1 MGYDQNNDY
10 YSNGDQ
16 SWRDQT
22 NVYQTQREQPT
33 PMGRRS
39 PRRKSGWLKGILAVL
54 LVVAISFGAFYLMRN
69 VGVRLER
76 TEDGVTLSMTNR
88 SKQAEPEQAEQP
100 IPSPSASA
108 QTETAAP
115 QQTTQQPTQ
124 GAYVGSGTKL
134 NIVSS
139 QESSDTTFSD
149 EEDALSLQDIY
160 STVIDSVV
168 SISSMTSSGTS
179 SGTGI
184 IMSPDGYVITNHHVI
199 TGALVISVLTNDNQ
213 EYEAALVG
221 SDEMSDLA
229 VLKID
234 AENLTPIELGNSD
247 ALSVGDPVV
256 AIGTPYSISLAGT
269 LTQGVISG
277 VEREVTVSSGT
288 GSGTKTMRLLQT
300 DTTINPG
307 NSGGPLLNMQGQ
319 VVGINTLKLM
329 DEYEGIGFAIPM
341 TNAVEIINMLI
352 QDGEVVSRP
361 DNDYVTVSAYL
372 NITVSEIN
380 DQTIALY
387 RLPEDVPEGV
397 LVVNIGSRTAAI
409 YRAGVEVYDIIT
421 EFNGQ
426 AITNNTS
433 LKEALAACKAGD
445 EATIKVY
452 RISRD
457 GSSGSELTFTFRL
470 DAAQ

>member
-100 IPSPSASA
+100 IPEPSASA
-108 QTETAAP
+108 QTGTQTAAP

-149 EEDALSLQDIY
+149 EEGALCLQDIY
-160 STVIDSVV
+160 SSVIDSVV

-184 IMSPDGYVITNHHVI
+184 IMSSDGYVITNHHVI

-234 AENLTPIELGNSD
+234 ARGLQAAEFGDSSKLR
-247 ALSVGDPVV
+247 VGDSVV
-256 AIGTPYSISLAGT
+256 AIGDPLGVQLRGTMTNGIISAINRDLTVGDRTMT
-269 LTQGVISG
+269 LI
-277 VEREVTVSSGT
+277 
-288 GSGTKTMRLLQT
+288 QT
-300 DTTINPG
+300 NAALNNG
-307 NSGGPLLNMQGQ
+307 NSGGPLINCYGQ
-319 VVGINTLKLM
+319 VIGINTVKM
-329 DEYEGIGFAIPM
+329 SSYYTATASVEGLGFAIPISV
-341 TNAVEIINMLI
+341 AKPIIDELI
-352 QDGEVVSRP
+352 ENGYVAGRP
-361 DNDYVTVSAYL
+361 AIGISGDSLPSYYRTY
-372 NITVSEIN
+372 
-380 DQTIALY
+380 Y
-387 RLPEDVPEGV
+387 RLPDGVYVTSVNEGSDAKAKGIREGDIV
-397 LVVNIGSRTAAI
+397 TAI
-409 YRAGVEVYDIIT
+409 
-421 EFNGQ
+421 NGEK
-426 AITNNTS
+426 ICSIDELNTV
-433 LKEALAACKAGD
+433 KNQYAAGD
-445 EATIKVY
+445 EVTLTVY
-452 RISRD
+452 R
-457 GSSGSELTFTFRL
+457 SGTYYEVTVTLIDQATGK
-470 DAAQ
+470 

>member
-33 PMGRRS
+33 PMGSRR
-39 PRRKSGWLKGILAVL
+39 PRRRSGWLKGILAVL

-100 IPSPSASA
+100 IPEPSASA
-108 QTETAAP
+108 QTGTQTAAP
-115 QQTTQQPTQ
+115 QQTPQQPTQ

-149 EEDALSLQDIY
+149 EEGALCLQDIY
-160 STVIDSVV
+160 SSVIDSVV

-184 IMSPDGYVITNHHVI
+184 IMSSDGYVITNHHVI

-234 AENLTPIELGNSD
+234 ARGLQAAEFGDSSKLR
-247 ALSVGDPVV
+247 VGDSVV
-256 AIGTPYSISLAGT
+256 AIGDPLGVQLRGTMTNGIISAINRDLTVGDRTMT
-269 LTQGVISG
+269 LI
-277 VEREVTVSSGT
+277 
-288 GSGTKTMRLLQT
+288 QT
-300 DTTINPG
+300 NAALNNG
-307 NSGGPLLNMQGQ
+307 NSGGPLINCYGQ
-319 VVGINTLKLM
+319 VIGINTVKM
-329 DEYEGIGFAIPM
+329 SSYYTATASVEGLGFAIPISV
-341 TNAVEIINMLI
+341 AKPIIDELI
-352 QDGEVVSRP
+352 ENGYVAGRP
-361 DNDYVTVSAYL
+361 AIGISGDSLPSYYRTY
-372 NITVSEIN
+372 
-380 DQTIALY
+380 Y
-387 RLPEDVPEGV
+387 RLPDGVYVTSVNEGSDAKAKGIREGDIV
-397 LVVNIGSRTAAI
+397 TAI
-409 YRAGVEVYDIIT
+409 
-421 EFNGQ
+421 NGEK
-426 AITNNTS
+426 ICSIDELNTV
-433 LKEALAACKAGD
+433 KNQYAAGD
-445 EATIKVY
+445 EVTLTVY
-452 RISRD
+452 R
-457 GSSGSELTFTFRL
+457 SGTYYEVTVTLVDQATGK
-470 DAAQ
+470 

>member
-39 PRRKSGWLKGILAVL
+39 PRRTGGWLKGILAVL

-88 SKQAEPEQAEQP
+88 SKQPEPEQAEQP
-100 IPSPSASA
+100 IPEPSASA
-108 QTETAAP
+108 QTGTQTAAP

-149 EEDALSLQDIY
+149 EEDALCLQDIY
-160 STVIDSVV
+160 SSVIDSVV

-184 IMSPDGYVITNHHVI
+184 IMSSDGYVITNHHVI

-213 EYEAALVG
+213 EFEAALVG

-234 AENLTPIELGNSD
+234 ARGLQAAEFGDSSKLR
-247 ALSVGDPVV
+247 VGDSVV
-256 AIGTPYSISLAGT
+256 AIGDPLGVQLRGTMTNGIISAINRDLTVGDRTMT
-269 LTQGVISG
+269 LI
-277 VEREVTVSSGT
+277 
-288 GSGTKTMRLLQT
+288 QT
-300 DTTINPG
+300 NAALNNG
-307 NSGGPLLNMQGQ
+307 NSGGPLINCYGQ
-319 VVGINTLKLM
+319 VIGINTVKM
-329 DEYEGIGFAIPM
+329 SSYYTATASVEGLGFAIPISV
-341 TNAVEIINMLI
+341 AKPIIDELI
-352 QDGEVVSRP
+352 ENGYVAGRP
-361 DNDYVTVSAYL
+361 AIGISGDSLPSYYRTY
-372 NITVSEIN
+372 
-380 DQTIALY
+380 Y
-387 RLPEDVPEGV
+387 RLPEGVYVTSVNEGSDAKAKGIREGDIV
-397 LVVNIGSRTAAI
+397 TAI
-409 YRAGVEVYDIIT
+409 
-421 EFNGQ
+421 NGEK
-426 AITNNTS
+426 ICSIDELNTV
-433 LKEALAACKAGD
+433 KNQYAAGD
-445 EATIKVY
+445 EVTLTIYRSGTYYEVTVTLVDQATGK
-452 RISRD
+452 
-457 GSSGSELTFTFRL
+457 
-470 DAAQ
+470 

>member
-33 PMGRRS
+33 PMGSRR
-39 PRRKSGWLKGILAVL
+39 PRRRSGWLKGILAVL

-100 IPSPSASA
+100 IPEPSASA
-108 QTETAAP
+108 QTGTQTAAP
-115 QQTTQQPTQ
+115 QQTPQQPTQ

-149 EEDALSLQDIY
+149 EEDALCLQDIY
-160 STVIDSVV
+160 SSVIDSVV

-184 IMSPDGYVITNHHVI
+184 IMSSDGYVITNHHVI

-213 EYEAALVG
+213 EFEAALVG

-234 AENLTPIELGNSD
+234 ARGLQAAEFGDSSKLR
-247 ALSVGDPVV
+247 VGDSVV
-256 AIGTPYSISLAGT
+256 AIGDPLGVQLRGTMTNGIISAINRDLTVGDRTMT
-269 LTQGVISG
+269 LI
-277 VEREVTVSSGT
+277 
-288 GSGTKTMRLLQT
+288 QT
-300 DTTINPG
+300 NAALNNG
-307 NSGGPLLNMQGQ
+307 NSGGPLINCYGQ
-319 VVGINTLKLM
+319 VIGINTVKM
-329 DEYEGIGFAIPM
+329 SSYYTATASVEGLGFAIPISV
-341 TNAVEIINMLI
+341 AKPIIDELI
-352 QDGEVVSRP
+352 ENGYVAGRP
-361 DNDYVTVSAYL
+361 AIGISGDSLPSYYRTY
-372 NITVSEIN
+372 
-380 DQTIALY
+380 Y
-387 RLPEDVPEGV
+387 RLPEGVYVTSVNEGSDAKAKRIREGDIV
-397 LVVNIGSRTAAI
+397 TAI
-409 YRAGVEVYDIIT
+409 
-421 EFNGQ
+421 NGEK
-426 AITNNTS
+426 ICSIDELNTV
-433 LKEALAACKAGD
+433 KNQYAAGD
-445 EATIKVY
+445 EVTLTIYRSGTYYEVTVTLVDQATGK
-452 RISRD
+452 
-457 GSSGSELTFTFRL
+457 
-470 DAAQ
+470 

>member
-10 YSNGDQ
+10 YSNDDQ

-234 AENLTPIELGNSD
+234 ARGLQAAEFGDSSKLR
-247 ALSVGDPVV
+247 VGDSVV
-256 AIGTPYSISLAGT
+256 AIGDPLGVQLRGTMTNGIISAINRDLTVGDRTMT
-269 LTQGVISG
+269 LI
-277 VEREVTVSSGT
+277 
-288 GSGTKTMRLLQT
+288 QT
-300 DTTINPG
+300 NAALNNG
-307 NSGGPLLNMQGQ
+307 NSGGPLINCYGQ
-319 VVGINTLKLM
+319 VIGINTVKM
-329 DEYEGIGFAIPM
+329 SSYYTATASVEGLGFAIPISV
-341 TNAVEIINMLI
+341 AKPIIDELI
-352 QDGEVVSRP
+352 ENGYVAGRP
-361 DNDYVTVSAYL
+361 AIGISGDSLPSYYRTY
-372 NITVSEIN
+372 
-380 DQTIALY
+380 Y
-387 RLPEDVPEGV
+387 RLPDGVYVTSVNEGSDAKAKGIREGDIV
-397 LVVNIGSRTAAI
+397 TAI
-409 YRAGVEVYDIIT
+409 
-421 EFNGQ
+421 NGEK
-426 AITNNTS
+426 ICSIDELNTV
-433 LKEALAACKAGD
+433 KNQYAAGD
-445 EATIKVY
+445 EVTLTIYRSGTYYEVTVTLVDQATGK
-452 RISRD
+452 
-457 GSSGSELTFTFRL
+457 
-470 DAAQ
+470 

>member
-1 MGYDQNNDY
+1 MGYDQNSDY

-149 EEDALSLQDIY
+149 EEDALCLQDIY
-160 STVIDSVV
+160 SSVIDSVV

-184 IMSPDGYVITNHHVI
+184 IMSQDGYVITNHHVI

-213 EYEAALVG
+213 EFEAALVG

-234 AENLTPIELGNSD
+234 ARGLQAAEFGDSSKLR
-247 ALSVGDPVV
+247 VGDSVV
-256 AIGTPYSISLAGT
+256 AIGDPLGVQLRGTMTNGIISAINRD
-269 LTQGVISG
+269 LTVGD
-277 VEREVTVSSGT
+277 R
-288 GSGTKTMRLLQT
+288 TMTFIQT
-300 DTTINPG
+300 NAALNNG
-307 NSGGPLLNMQGQ
+307 NSGGPLINCYGQ
-319 VVGINTLKLM
+319 VIGINTVKM
-329 DEYEGIGFAIPM
+329 SSYYTATASVEGLGFAIPISV
-341 TNAVEIINMLI
+341 AKPIIDELI
-352 QDGEVVSRP
+352 ENGYVAGRP
-361 DNDYVTVSAYL
+361 AIGISGDSLPSYYRTY
-372 NITVSEIN
+372 
-380 DQTIALY
+380 Y
-387 RLPEDVPEGV
+387 RLPDGVYVTSVNEGSDAKAKGIREGDIV
-397 LVVNIGSRTAAI
+397 TAI
-409 YRAGVEVYDIIT
+409 
-421 EFNGQ
+421 NGER
-426 AITNNTS
+426 ISSIDELNTV
-433 LKEALAACKAGD
+433 KNQYAAGD
-445 EATIKVY
+445 EVTLTVY
-452 RISRD
+452 R
-457 GSSGSELTFTFRL
+457 SGTYYEVTVTLVDQATGK
-470 DAAQ
+470 

>member
-88 SKQAEPEQAEQP
+88 SKQPEPEQAEQP
-100 IPSPSASA
+100 TPSPSASA
-108 QTETAAP
+108 QTEMAAP

-149 EEDALSLQDIY
+149 EEDALCLQDIY
-160 STVIDSVV
+160 SSVIDSVV

-184 IMSPDGYVITNHHVI
+184 IMSSDGYVITNHHVI

-234 AENLTPIELGNSD
+234 ARGLQAAEFGDSSKLR
-247 ALSVGDPVV
+247 VGDSVV
-256 AIGTPYSISLAGT
+256 AIGDPLGVQLRGTMTNGIISAINRDLTVGDRTMT
-269 LTQGVISG
+269 LI
-277 VEREVTVSSGT
+277 
-288 GSGTKTMRLLQT
+288 QT
-300 DTTINPG
+300 NAALNNG
-307 NSGGPLLNMQGQ
+307 NSGGPLINCYGQ
-319 VVGINTLKLM
+319 VIGINTVKM
-329 DEYEGIGFAIPM
+329 SSYYTATASVEGLGFAIPISV
-341 TNAVEIINMLI
+341 AKPIIDELI
-352 QDGEVVSRP
+352 ENGYVAGRP
-361 DNDYVTVSAYL
+361 AIGISGDSLPSYYRTY
-372 NITVSEIN
+372 
-380 DQTIALY
+380 Y
-387 RLPEDVPEGV
+387 RLPDGVYVTSVNEGSDAKAKGIREGDIV
-397 LVVNIGSRTAAI
+397 TAI
-409 YRAGVEVYDIIT
+409 
-421 EFNGQ
+421 NGEK
-426 AITNNTS
+426 ICSIDELNTV
-433 LKEALAACKAGD
+433 KNQYAAGD
-445 EATIKVY
+445 EVTLTIYRSGTYYEVTVTLVDQATGK
-452 RISRD
+452 
-457 GSSGSELTFTFRL
+457 
-470 DAAQ
+470 

>member
-10 YSNGDQ
+10 YSNDDQ

-88 SKQAEPEQAEQP
+88 SKQPEPEQAEQP
-100 IPSPSASA
+100 TPSPSASA
-108 QTETAAP
+108 QTEMAAP

-149 EEDALSLQDIY
+149 EEGALCLQDIY
-160 STVIDSVV
+160 SSVIDSVV

-184 IMSPDGYVITNHHVI
+184 IMSSDGYVITNHHVI

-234 AENLTPIELGNSD
+234 ARGLQAAEFGDSSKLR
-247 ALSVGDPVV
+247 VGDSVV
-256 AIGTPYSISLAGT
+256 AIGDPLGVQLRGTMTNGIISAINRDLTVGDRTMT
-269 LTQGVISG
+269 LI
-277 VEREVTVSSGT
+277 
-288 GSGTKTMRLLQT
+288 QT
-300 DTTINPG
+300 NAALNNG
-307 NSGGPLLNMQGQ
+307 NSGGPLINCYGQ
-319 VVGINTLKLM
+319 VIGINTVKM
-329 DEYEGIGFAIPM
+329 SSYYTATASVEGLGFAIPISV
-341 TNAVEIINMLI
+341 AKPIIDELI
-352 QDGEVVSRP
+352 ENGYVAGRP
-361 DNDYVTVSAYL
+361 AIGISGDSLPSYYRTY
-372 NITVSEIN
+372 
-380 DQTIALY
+380 Y
-387 RLPEDVPEGV
+387 RLPEGVYVTSVNEGSDAKAKGIREGDIV
-397 LVVNIGSRTAAI
+397 TAI
-409 YRAGVEVYDIIT
+409 
-421 EFNGQ
+421 NGEK
-426 AITNNTS
+426 ICSIDELNTV
-433 LKEALAACKAGD
+433 KNQYAAGD
-445 EATIKVY
+445 EVTLTIYRSGTYYEVTVTLVDQATGK
-452 RISRD
+452 
-457 GSSGSELTFTFRL
+457 
-470 DAAQ
+470 

>member
-10 YSNGDQ
+10 YSNDDQ

-88 SKQAEPEQAEQP
+88 SKQPEPEQAEQP
-100 IPSPSASA
+100 TPSPSASA
-108 QTETAAP
+108 QTEMAAP

-149 EEDALSLQDIY
+149 EEGALCLQDIY
-160 STVIDSVV
+160 SSVIDSVV

-184 IMSPDGYVITNHHVI
+184 IMSSDGYVITNHHVI

-234 AENLTPIELGNSD
+234 ARGLQAAEFGDSSKLR
-247 ALSVGDPVV
+247 VGDSVV
-256 AIGTPYSISLAGT
+256 AIGDPLGVQLRGTMTNGIISAINRDLTVGDRTMT
-269 LTQGVISG
+269 LI
-277 VEREVTVSSGT
+277 
-288 GSGTKTMRLLQT
+288 QT
-300 DTTINPG
+300 NAALNNG
-307 NSGGPLLNMQGQ
+307 NSGGPLINCYGQ
-319 VVGINTLKLM
+319 VIGINTVKM
-329 DEYEGIGFAIPM
+329 SSYYTATASVEGLGFAIPISV
-341 TNAVEIINMLI
+341 AKPIIDELI
-352 QDGEVVSRP
+352 ENGYVAGRP
-361 DNDYVTVSAYL
+361 AIGISGDSLPSYYRTY
-372 NITVSEIN
+372 
-380 DQTIALY
+380 Y
-387 RLPEDVPEGV
+387 RLPDGVYVTSVNEGSDAKAKGIREGDIV
-397 LVVNIGSRTAAI
+397 TAI
-409 YRAGVEVYDIIT
+409 
-421 EFNGQ
+421 NGER
-426 AITNNTS
+426 ISSIDELNTV
-433 LKEALAACKAGD
+433 KNQYAAGD
-445 EATIKVY
+445 EVTLTVY
-452 RISRD
+452 R
-457 GSSGSELTFTFRL
+457 SGTYYEVTVTLIDQATGK
-470 DAAQ
+470 

>member
-1 MGYDQNNDY
+1 MGYDQNNEY
-10 YSNGDQ
+10 YNSGDQ

-39 PRRKSGWLKGILAVL
+39 SRRKSGWLKGILAVL

-100 IPSPSASA
+100 TPSPSASA

-149 EEDALSLQDIY
+149 EEGALCLQDIY
-160 STVIDSVV
+160 SSVIDSVV

-184 IMSPDGYVITNHHVI
+184 IMSSDGYVITNHHVI

-234 AENLTPIELGNSD
+234 ARGLQAAEFGDSSKLR
-247 ALSVGDPVV
+247 VGDSVV
-256 AIGTPYSISLAGT
+256 AIGDPLGVQLRGTMTNGIISAINRDLTVGDRTMT
-269 LTQGVISG
+269 LI
-277 VEREVTVSSGT
+277 
-288 GSGTKTMRLLQT
+288 QT
-300 DTTINPG
+300 NAALNNG
-307 NSGGPLLNMQGQ
+307 NSGGPLINCYGQ
-319 VVGINTLKLM
+319 VIGINTVKM
-329 DEYEGIGFAIPM
+329 SSYYTATASVEGLGFAIPISV
-341 TNAVEIINMLI
+341 AKPIIDELI
-352 QDGEVVSRP
+352 ENGYVAGRP
-361 DNDYVTVSAYL
+361 AIGISGDSLPSYYRTY
-372 NITVSEIN
+372 
-380 DQTIALY
+380 Y
-387 RLPEDVPEGV
+387 RLPEGVYVTSVNEGSDAKAKGIREGDIV
-397 LVVNIGSRTAAI
+397 TAI
-409 YRAGVEVYDIIT
+409 
-421 EFNGQ
+421 NGER
-426 AITNNTS
+426 ISSIDELNTV
-433 LKEALAACKAGD
+433 KNQYAAGD
-445 EATIKVY
+445 EVTLTIYRSGTYYEVTVTLVDQATGK
-452 RISRD
+452 
-457 GSSGSELTFTFRL
+457 
-470 DAAQ
+470 

>member
-234 AENLTPIELGNSD
+234 ARGLQAAEFGDSSKLR
-247 ALSVGDPVV
+247 VGDSVV
-256 AIGTPYSISLAGT
+256 AIGDPLGVQLRGTMTNGIISAINRDLTVGDRTMT
-269 LTQGVISG
+269 LI
-277 VEREVTVSSGT
+277 
-288 GSGTKTMRLLQT
+288 QT
-300 DTTINPG
+300 NAALNNG
-307 NSGGPLLNMQGQ
+307 NSGGPLINCYGQ
-319 VVGINTLKLM
+319 VIGINTVKM
-329 DEYEGIGFAIPM
+329 SSYYTATASVEGLGFAIPISVA
-341 TNAVEIINMLI
+341 NPIIDELI
-352 QDGEVVSRP
+352 ENGYVAGRP
-361 DNDYVTVSAYL
+361 AIGISGDSLPSYYRTY
-372 NITVSEIN
+372 
-380 DQTIALY
+380 Y
-387 RLPEDVPEGV
+387 RLPDGVYVTSVNEGSDAKAKGIREGDIV
-397 LVVNIGSRTAAI
+397 TAI
-409 YRAGVEVYDIIT
+409 
-421 EFNGQ
+421 NGEK
-426 AITNNTS
+426 ICSIDELNTV
-433 LKEALAACKAGD
+433 KNQYAAGD
-445 EATIKVY
+445 EVTLTIYRSGTYYEVTVTLVDQATGK
-452 RISRD
+452 
-457 GSSGSELTFTFRL
+457 
-470 DAAQ
+470 

>member
-115 QQTTQQPTQ
+115 QQTTQQPT
-124 GAYVGSGTKL
+124 KL

-234 AENLTPIELGNSD
+234 ARGLQAAEFGDSSKLR
-247 ALSVGDPVV
+247 VGDSVV
-256 AIGTPYSISLAGT
+256 AIGDPLGVQLRGTMTNGIISAINRDLTVGDRTMT
-269 LTQGVISG
+269 LI
-277 VEREVTVSSGT
+277 
-288 GSGTKTMRLLQT
+288 QT
-300 DTTINPG
+300 NAALNNG
-307 NSGGPLLNMQGQ
+307 NSGGPLINCYGQ
-319 VVGINTLKLM
+319 VIGINTVKM
-329 DEYEGIGFAIPM
+329 SSYYTATASVEGLGFAIPISV
-341 TNAVEIINMLI
+341 AKPIIDELI
-352 QDGEVVSRP
+352 ENGYVAGRP
-361 DNDYVTVSAYL
+361 AIGISGDSLPSYYRTY
-372 NITVSEIN
+372 
-380 DQTIALY
+380 Y
-387 RLPEDVPEGV
+387 RLPDGVYVTSVNEGSDAKAKGIREGDIV
-397 LVVNIGSRTAAI
+397 TAI
-409 YRAGVEVYDIIT
+409 
-421 EFNGQ
+421 NGEK
-426 AITNNTS
+426 ICSIDELNTV
-433 LKEALAACKAGD
+433 KNQYAAGD
-445 EATIKVY
+445 EVTLTIYRSGTYYEVTVTLVDQATGK
-452 RISRD
+452 
-457 GSSGSELTFTFRL
+457 
-470 DAAQ
+470 

>member
-100 IPSPSASA
+100 TPSPSASA
-108 QTETAAP
+108 QTEMAAP
-115 QQTTQQPTQ
+115 QQTTQQPKQ

-149 EEDALSLQDIY
+149 EEGALCLQDIY
-160 STVIDSVV
+160 SSVIDSVV

-184 IMSPDGYVITNHHVI
+184 IMSSDGYVITNHHVI

-234 AENLTPIELGNSD
+234 ARGLQAAEFGDSSKLR
-247 ALSVGDPVV
+247 VGDSVV
-256 AIGTPYSISLAGT
+256 AIGDPLGVQLRGTMTNGIISAINRDLTVGDRTMT
-269 LTQGVISG
+269 LI
-277 VEREVTVSSGT
+277 
-288 GSGTKTMRLLQT
+288 QT
-300 DTTINPG
+300 NAALNNG
-307 NSGGPLLNMQGQ
+307 NSGGPLINCYGQ
-319 VVGINTLKLM
+319 VIGINTVKM
-329 DEYEGIGFAIPM
+329 SSYYTATASVEGLGFAIPISV
-341 TNAVEIINMLI
+341 AKPIIDELI
-352 QDGEVVSRP
+352 ENGYVAGRP
-361 DNDYVTVSAYL
+361 AIGISGDSLPSYYRTY
-372 NITVSEIN
+372 
-380 DQTIALY
+380 Y
-387 RLPEDVPEGV
+387 RLPDGVYVTSVNEGSDAKAKGIREGDIV
-397 LVVNIGSRTAAI
+397 TAI
-409 YRAGVEVYDIIT
+409 
-421 EFNGQ
+421 NGEK
-426 AITNNTS
+426 ICSIDELNTV
-433 LKEALAACKAGD
+433 KNQYAAGD
-445 EATIKVY
+445 EVTLTVY
-452 RISRD
+452 R
-457 GSSGSELTFTFRL
+457 SGTYYEVTVTLVDQATGK
-470 DAAQ
+470 

>member
-1 MGYDQNNDY
+1 MGYDQNNEY
-10 YSNGDQ
+10 YNSGDQ

-100 IPSPSASA
+100 TPEQAASA
-108 QTETAAP
+108 QTEMAAP

-149 EEDALSLQDIY
+149 EEGALCLQDIY
-160 STVIDSVV
+160 SSVIDSVV

-184 IMSPDGYVITNHHVI
+184 IMSSDGYVITNHHVI

-234 AENLTPIELGNSD
+234 ARGLQAAEFGDSSKLR
-247 ALSVGDPVV
+247 VGDSVV
-256 AIGTPYSISLAGT
+256 AIGDPLGVQLRGTMTNGIISAINRDLTVGDRTMT
-269 LTQGVISG
+269 LI
-277 VEREVTVSSGT
+277 
-288 GSGTKTMRLLQT
+288 QT
-300 DTTINPG
+300 NAALNNG
-307 NSGGPLLNMQGQ
+307 NSGGPLINCYGQ
-319 VVGINTLKLM
+319 VIGINTVKM
-329 DEYEGIGFAIPM
+329 SSYYTATASVEGLGFAIPISV
-341 TNAVEIINMLI
+341 AKPIIDELI
-352 QDGEVVSRP
+352 ENGYVAGRP
-361 DNDYVTVSAYL
+361 AIGISGDSLPSYYRTY
-372 NITVSEIN
+372 
-380 DQTIALY
+380 Y
-387 RLPEDVPEGV
+387 RLPDGVYVTSVNEGSDAKAKGIREGDIV
-397 LVVNIGSRTAAI
+397 TAI
-409 YRAGVEVYDIIT
+409 
-421 EFNGQ
+421 NGEK
-426 AITNNTS
+426 ICSIDELNTV
-433 LKEALAACKAGD
+433 KNQYAAGD
-445 EATIKVY
+445 EVTLTVY
-452 RISRD
+452 R
-457 GSSGSELTFTFRL
+457 SGTYYEVTVTLVDQATGK
-470 DAAQ
+470 

>member
-1 MGYDQNNDY
+1 MGYDQNNEY
-10 YSNGDQ
+10 YNSGDQ

-33 PMGRRS
+33 PMGWRS
-39 PRRKSGWLKGILAVL
+39 PQRKSGWLKGILAVL

-149 EEDALSLQDIY
+149 EEGALCLQDIY
-160 STVIDSVV
+160 SSVIDSVV

-184 IMSPDGYVITNHHVI
+184 IMSSDGYVITNHHVI

-234 AENLTPIELGNSD
+234 ARGLQAAEFGDSSKLR
-247 ALSVGDPVV
+247 VGDSVV
-256 AIGTPYSISLAGT
+256 AIGDPLGVQLRGTMTNGIISAINRDLTVGDRTMT
-269 LTQGVISG
+269 LI
-277 VEREVTVSSGT
+277 
-288 GSGTKTMRLLQT
+288 QT
-300 DTTINPG
+300 NAALNNG
-307 NSGGPLLNMQGQ
+307 NSGGPLINCYGQ
-319 VVGINTLKLM
+319 VIGINTVKM
-329 DEYEGIGFAIPM
+329 SSYYTATASVEGLGFAIPISV
-341 TNAVEIINMLI
+341 AKPIIDELI
-352 QDGEVVSRP
+352 ENGYVAGRP
-361 DNDYVTVSAYL
+361 AIGISGDSLPSYYRTY
-372 NITVSEIN
+372 
-380 DQTIALY
+380 Y
-387 RLPEDVPEGV
+387 RLPDGVYVTSVNEGSDAKAKGIREGDIV
-397 LVVNIGSRTAAI
+397 TAI
-409 YRAGVEVYDIIT
+409 
-421 EFNGQ
+421 NGEK
-426 AITNNTS
+426 ICSIDELNTV
-433 LKEALAACKAGD
+433 KNQYAAGD
-445 EATIKVY
+445 EVTLTVY
-452 RISRD
+452 R
-457 GSSGSELTFTFRL
+457 SGTYYEVTVTLVDQATGK
-470 DAAQ
+470 

>member
-10 YSNGDQ
+10 YSNDDQ

-88 SKQAEPEQAEQP
+88 SKQPEPEQAEQP
-100 IPSPSASA
+100 TPSPSASA
-108 QTETAAP
+108 QTEMAAP

-149 EEDALSLQDIY
+149 EEGALCLQDIY
-160 STVIDSVV
+160 SSVIDSVV

-184 IMSPDGYVITNHHVI
+184 IMSSDGYVITNHHVI

-234 AENLTPIELGNSD
+234 ARGLQAAEFGDSSKLR
-247 ALSVGDPVV
+247 VGDSVV
-256 AIGTPYSISLAGT
+256 AIGDPLGVQLRGTMTNGIISAINRDLTVGDRTMT
-269 LTQGVISG
+269 LI
-277 VEREVTVSSGT
+277 
-288 GSGTKTMRLLQT
+288 QT
-300 DTTINPG
+300 NAALNNG
-307 NSGGPLLNMQGQ
+307 NSGGPLINCYGQ
-319 VVGINTLKLM
+319 VIGINTVKM
-329 DEYEGIGFAIPM
+329 SSYYTATASVEGLGFAIPISV
-341 TNAVEIINMLI
+341 AKPIIDELI
-352 QDGEVVSRP
+352 ENGYVAGRP
-361 DNDYVTVSAYL
+361 AIGISGDSLPSYYRTY
-372 NITVSEIN
+372 
-380 DQTIALY
+380 Y
-387 RLPEDVPEGV
+387 RLPDGVYVTSVNEGSDAKAKGIREGDIV
-397 LVVNIGSRTAAI
+397 TAI
-409 YRAGVEVYDIIT
+409 
-421 EFNGQ
+421 NGEK
-426 AITNNTS
+426 ICSIDELNTV
-433 LKEALAACKAGD
+433 KNQYAAGD
-445 EATIKVY
+445 EVTLTIYRSGTYYEVTVTLVDQATGK
-452 RISRD
+452 
-457 GSSGSELTFTFRL
+457 
-470 DAAQ
+470 

>member
-33 PMGRRS
+33 PMGSRR
-39 PRRKSGWLKGILAVL
+39 PRRRSGWLKGILAVL

-100 IPSPSASA
+100 IPEPSASA
-108 QTETAAP
+108 QTGTQTAAP
-115 QQTTQQPTQ
+115 QQTPQQPTQ

-149 EEDALSLQDIY
+149 DEDALCLQDIY
-160 STVIDSVV
+160 SSVIDSVV

-184 IMSPDGYVITNHHVI
+184 IMSSDGYVITNHHVI

-213 EYEAALVG
+213 EFEAALVG

-234 AENLTPIELGNSD
+234 ARGLKAAEFGDSSKLR
-247 ALSVGDPVV
+247 VGDSVV
-256 AIGTPYSISLAGT
+256 AIGDPLGVQLRGTMTNGIISAINRDLTVGDRTMT
-269 LTQGVISG
+269 LI
-277 VEREVTVSSGT
+277 
-288 GSGTKTMRLLQT
+288 QT
-300 DTTINPG
+300 NAALNNG
-307 NSGGPLLNMQGQ
+307 NSGGPLINCYGQ
-319 VVGINTLKLM
+319 VIGINTVKM
-329 DEYEGIGFAIPM
+329 SSYYTATASVEGLGFAIPISV
-341 TNAVEIINMLI
+341 AKPIIDELI
-352 QDGEVVSRP
+352 ENGYVAGRP
-361 DNDYVTVSAYL
+361 AIGISGDSLPSYYRTY
-372 NITVSEIN
+372 
-380 DQTIALY
+380 Y
-387 RLPEDVPEGV
+387 RLPEGVYVTSVNEGSDAKAKGIREGDIV
-397 LVVNIGSRTAAI
+397 TAI
-409 YRAGVEVYDIIT
+409 
-421 EFNGQ
+421 NGER
-426 AITNNTS
+426 ISSIDELNTV
-433 LKEALAACKAGD
+433 KNQYAAGD
-445 EATIKVY
+445 EVTLTVY
-452 RISRD
+452 R
-457 GSSGSELTFTFRL
+457 SGTYYEVTVTLIDQATGK
-470 DAAQ
+470 

>member
-234 AENLTPIELGNSD
+234 ARGLQAAEFGDSSKLR
-247 ALSVGDPVV
+247 VGDSVV
-256 AIGTPYSISLAGT
+256 AIGDPLGVQLRGTMTNGIISAINRDLTVGDRTMT
-269 LTQGVISG
+269 LI
-277 VEREVTVSSGT
+277 
-288 GSGTKTMRLLQT
+288 QT
-300 DTTINPG
+300 NAALNNG
-307 NSGGPLLNMQGQ
+307 NSGGPLINCYGQ
-319 VVGINTLKLM
+319 VIGINTVKM
-329 DEYEGIGFAIPM
+329 SSYYTATASVEGLGFAIPISV
-341 TNAVEIINMLI
+341 AKPIIDELI
-352 QDGEVVSRP
+352 ENGYVAGRP
-361 DNDYVTVSAYL
+361 AIGISGDSLPSYYRTY
-372 NITVSEIN
+372 
-380 DQTIALY
+380 Y
-387 RLPEDVPEGV
+387 RLPDGVYVTSVNEGSDAKAKGIREGDIV
-397 LVVNIGSRTAAI
+397 TAI
-409 YRAGVEVYDIIT
+409 
-421 EFNGQ
+421 NGER
-426 AITNNTS
+426 ISSIDELNTV
-433 LKEALAACKAGD
+433 KNQYAAGD
-445 EATIKVY
+445 EVTLTVY
-452 RISRD
+452 R
-457 GSSGSELTFTFRL
+457 SGTYYEVTVTLIDQATGK
-470 DAAQ
+470 

>member
-1 MGYDQNNDY
+1 MGYDQNNEY

-88 SKQAEPEQAEQP
+88 SKQPEPEQAEQP
-100 IPSPSASA
+100 TPEPSASA
-108 QTETAAP
+108 QTGTETAAP

-134 NIVSS
+134 NIVSAP
-139 QESSDTTFSD
+139 ESSDTTFSD
-149 EEDALSLQDIY
+149 EEDALCLQDIY
-160 STVIDSVV
+160 SSVIDSVV

-184 IMSPDGYVITNHHVI
+184 IMSSDGYVITNHHVI

-213 EYEAALVG
+213 EFEAALVG

-234 AENLTPIELGNSD
+234 ARGLKAAEFGDSSKLR
-247 ALSVGDPVV
+247 VGDSVV
-256 AIGTPYSISLAGT
+256 AIGDPLGVQLRGTMTNGIISAINRDLTVGDRTMT
-269 LTQGVISG
+269 LI
-277 VEREVTVSSGT
+277 
-288 GSGTKTMRLLQT
+288 QT
-300 DTTINPG
+300 NAALNNG
-307 NSGGPLLNMQGQ
+307 NSGGPLINCYGQ
-319 VVGINTLKLM
+319 VIGINTVKM
-329 DEYEGIGFAIPM
+329 SSYYTATASVEGLGFAIPISV
-341 TNAVEIINMLI
+341 AKPIIDELI
-352 QDGEVVSRP
+352 ENGYVAGRP
-361 DNDYVTVSAYL
+361 AIGISGDSLPSYYRTY
-372 NITVSEIN
+372 
-380 DQTIALY
+380 Y
-387 RLPEDVPEGV
+387 RLPEGVYVTSVNEGSDAKAKGIREGDIV
-397 LVVNIGSRTAAI
+397 TAI
-409 YRAGVEVYDIIT
+409 
-421 EFNGQ
+421 NGEK
-426 AITNNTS
+426 ICSIDELNTV
-433 LKEALAACKAGD
+433 KNQYAAGD
-445 EATIKVY
+445 EVTLTIYRSGAYYEMTVTLVDQATGK
-452 RISRD
+452 
-457 GSSGSELTFTFRL
+457 
-470 DAAQ
+470 

>member
-234 AENLTPIELGNSD
+234 ARGLQAAEFGDSSKLR
-247 ALSVGDPVV
+247 VGDSVV
-256 AIGTPYSISLAGT
+256 AIGDPLGVQLRGTMTNGIISAINRDLTVGDRTMT
-269 LTQGVISG
+269 LI
-277 VEREVTVSSGT
+277 
-288 GSGTKTMRLLQT
+288 QT
-300 DTTINPG
+300 NAALNNG
-307 NSGGPLLNMQGQ
+307 NSGGPLINCYGQ
-319 VVGINTLKLM
+319 VIGINTVKM
-329 DEYEGIGFAIPM
+329 SSYYTATASVEGLGFAIPISV
-341 TNAVEIINMLI
+341 AKPIIDELI
-352 QDGEVVSRP
+352 ENGYVAGRP
-361 DNDYVTVSAYL
+361 AIGISGDSLPSYYRTY
-372 NITVSEIN
+372 
-380 DQTIALY
+380 Y
-387 RLPEDVPEGV
+387 RLPDGVYVTSVNEGSDAKAKGIREGDIV
-397 LVVNIGSRTAAI
+397 TAI
-409 YRAGVEVYDIIT
+409 
-421 EFNGQ
+421 NGEK
-426 AITNNTS
+426 ICSIDELNTV
-433 LKEALAACKAGD
+433 KNQYAAGD
-445 EATIKVY
+445 EVTLTIYRSGTYYEVTVTLIDQATGK
-452 RISRD
+452 
-457 GSSGSELTFTFRL
+457 
-470 DAAQ
+470 

>member
-1 MGYDQNNDY
+1 MGYDQNNEY
-10 YSNGDQ
+10 YSSGDQ

-88 SKQAEPEQAEQP
+88 SKQPEPEQAEQP
-100 IPSPSASA
+100 TPEPSASA
-108 QTETAAP
+108 QTGTQTAAP
-115 QQTTQQPTQ
+115 QQTPQQPTQ

-149 EEDALSLQDIY
+149 EEDALCLQDIY
-160 STVIDSVV
+160 SSVIDSVV

-184 IMSPDGYVITNHHVI
+184 IMSSDGYVITNHHVI

-213 EYEAALVG
+213 EFEAALVG

-234 AENLTPIELGNSD
+234 ARGLQAAEFGDSSKLR
-247 ALSVGDPVV
+247 VGDSVV
-256 AIGTPYSISLAGT
+256 AIGDPLGVQLRGTMTNGIISAINRDLTVGDRTMT
-269 LTQGVISG
+269 LI
-277 VEREVTVSSGT
+277 
-288 GSGTKTMRLLQT
+288 QT
-300 DTTINPG
+300 NAALNNG
-307 NSGGPLLNMQGQ
+307 NSGGPLINCYGQ
-319 VVGINTLKLM
+319 VIGINTVKM
-329 DEYEGIGFAIPM
+329 SSYYTATASVEGLGFAIPISV
-341 TNAVEIINMLI
+341 AKPIIDELI
-352 QDGEVVSRP
+352 ENGYVAGRP
-361 DNDYVTVSAYL
+361 AIGISGDSLPSYYRTY
-372 NITVSEIN
+372 
-380 DQTIALY
+380 Y
-387 RLPEDVPEGV
+387 RLPEGVYVTSVNEGSDAKAKGIREGDIV
-397 LVVNIGSRTAAI
+397 TAI
-409 YRAGVEVYDIIT
+409 
-421 EFNGQ
+421 NGEK
-426 AITNNTS
+426 ICSIDELNTV
-433 LKEALAACKAGD
+433 KNQYAAGD
-445 EATIKVY
+445 EVTLTIYRSGTYYEVTVTLVDQATGK
-452 RISRD
+452 
-457 GSSGSELTFTFRL
+457 
-470 DAAQ
+470 

>member
-213 EYEAALVG
+213 EFEAALVG

-234 AENLTPIELGNSD
+234 ARGLQAAEFGDSSKLR
-247 ALSVGDPVV
+247 VGDSVV
-256 AIGTPYSISLAGT
+256 AIGDPLGVQLRGTMTNGIISAINRDLTVGDRTMT
-269 LTQGVISG
+269 LI
-277 VEREVTVSSGT
+277 
-288 GSGTKTMRLLQT
+288 QT
-300 DTTINPG
+300 NAALNNG
-307 NSGGPLLNMQGQ
+307 NSGGPLINCYGQ
-319 VVGINTLKLM
+319 VIGINTVKM
-329 DEYEGIGFAIPM
+329 SSYYTATASVEGLGFAIPISV
-341 TNAVEIINMLI
+341 AKPIIDELI
-352 QDGEVVSRP
+352 ENGYVAGRP
-361 DNDYVTVSAYL
+361 AIGISGDSLPSYYRTY
-372 NITVSEIN
+372 
-380 DQTIALY
+380 Y
-387 RLPEDVPEGV
+387 RLPDGVYVTSVNEGSDAKAKGIREGDIV
-397 LVVNIGSRTAAI
+397 TAI
-409 YRAGVEVYDIIT
+409 
-421 EFNGQ
+421 NGEK
-426 AITNNTS
+426 ICSIDELNTV
-433 LKEALAACKAGD
+433 KNQYAAGD
-445 EATIKVY
+445 EVTLTVY
-452 RISRD
+452 R
-457 GSSGSELTFTFRL
+457 SGTYYEVTVTLIDQATGK
-470 DAAQ
+470 

>member
-1 MGYDQNNDY
+1 MGYDQNSDY

-149 EEDALSLQDIY
+149 EEDALCLQDIY
-160 STVIDSVV
+160 SSVIDSVV

-184 IMSPDGYVITNHHVI
+184 IMSQDGYVITNHHVI

-213 EYEAALVG
+213 EFEAALVG

-234 AENLTPIELGNSD
+234 ARGLQAAEFGDSSKLR
-247 ALSVGDPVV
+247 VGDSVV
-256 AIGTPYSISLAGT
+256 AIGDPLGVQLRGTMTNGIISAINRDLTVGDRTMT
-269 LTQGVISG
+269 LI
-277 VEREVTVSSGT
+277 
-288 GSGTKTMRLLQT
+288 QT
-300 DTTINPG
+300 NAALNNG
-307 NSGGPLLNMQGQ
+307 NSGGPLINCYGQ
-319 VVGINTLKLM
+319 VIGINTVKM
-329 DEYEGIGFAIPM
+329 SSYYTATASVEGLGFAIPISV
-341 TNAVEIINMLI
+341 AKPIIDELI
-352 QDGEVVSRP
+352 ENGYVAGRP
-361 DNDYVTVSAYL
+361 AIGISGDSLPSYYRTY
-372 NITVSEIN
+372 
-380 DQTIALY
+380 Y
-387 RLPEDVPEGV
+387 RLPDGVYVTSVNEGSDAKAKGIREGDIV
-397 LVVNIGSRTAAI
+397 TAI
-409 YRAGVEVYDIIT
+409 
-421 EFNGQ
+421 NGER
-426 AITNNTS
+426 ISSIDELNTV
-433 LKEALAACKAGD
+433 KNQYAAGD
-445 EATIKVY
+445 EVTLTVY
-452 RISRD
+452 R
-457 GSSGSELTFTFRL
+457 SGTYYEVTVTLVDQATGK
-470 DAAQ
+470 